1 MSVTRTRM
9 ICEKKDNKNTWFNFE
24 FVFCIPADGPG
35 SQEIHLREAIAPF
48 PHGRVTSPYEPI
60 CQWCSVPMLD
70 AKSHVLLGPINDRSA
85 QEHRE
90 LSWPFPH
97 PCDHTTNDNQ
107 TRHNNCLTVRFL
119 VSGSGTWTSELLGF
133 RPSVVGN
140 EKCAVVLDKGL
151 LQLVLC
157 ELIDEFLVVGND
169 SFGDRLT
176 DGIDLR
182 SVTTT
187 GNPNAD
193 VDLREFVK
201 TNNQEGLVDLDKMT
215 VCEP

>member
-1 MSVTRTRM
+1 
-9 ICEKKDNKNTWFNFE
+9 
-24 FVFCIPADGPG
+24 
-35 SQEIHLREAIAPF
+35 
-48 PHGRVTSPYEPI
+48 
-60 CQWCSVPMLD
+60 MLD
-70 AKSHVLLGPINDRSA
+70 AKCHVLLGPINDRSA

-90 LSWPFPH
+90 LYWPFPH
-97 PCDHTTNDNQ
+97 PYDHTTTNDNQ

-140 EKCAVVLDKGL
+140 KKCAVVLDKGL

-176 DGIDLR
+176 DGVDLR

-201 TNNQEGLVDLDKMT
+201 TNNQEGLVDLNKMT
-215 VCEP
+215 VCEPRSAFPLRLISAADECVP